1 MSEQQKIQIDKFNK
15 ERAKQILKKMT
26 PEQQDQLTS
35 PQEKFK
41 NLTLLND
48 VIESEILEDSKSIIS
63 GEAITR
69 HIIVRATGLLGSQL
83 PAVSLPSS
91 KAIKI
96 YPDKH

>member
-48 VIESEILEDSKSIIS
+48 VIESEILEKFSKKNNI
-63 GEAITR
+63 
-69 HIIVRATGLLGSQL
+69 
-83 PAVSLPSS
+83 
-91 KAIKI
+91 
-96 YPDKH
+96 DKNKLTKFFEKKNKRKY